1 MAARVCVYE
10 GASHDN
16 SQELC
21 SNVRA
26 ARLRARL
33 KIAEVSERTGIRL
46 DRISLIEHGRLTVTT
61 QNMGTM
67 AEAVERPLSTLLE
80 AGIEFVEGDVG
91 S

>member
-1 MAARVCVYE
+1 M
-10 GASHDN
+10 
-16 SQELC
+16 
-21 SNVRA
+21 
-26 ARLRARL
+26 
-33 KIAEVSERTGIRL
+33 AEVSERTGIRL

-61 QNMGTM
+61 QDMGTM